1 MILPV
6 VSYGCDIWSLISR
19 EELRLRVF
27 ENKMLRGIFGPKR
40 NEVARVWRK
49 RHND

>member
-6 VSYGCDIWSLISR
+6 VSYGCDTWSFISR

-40 NEVARVWRK
+40 DEVAREWRK
-49 RHND
+49 QQ